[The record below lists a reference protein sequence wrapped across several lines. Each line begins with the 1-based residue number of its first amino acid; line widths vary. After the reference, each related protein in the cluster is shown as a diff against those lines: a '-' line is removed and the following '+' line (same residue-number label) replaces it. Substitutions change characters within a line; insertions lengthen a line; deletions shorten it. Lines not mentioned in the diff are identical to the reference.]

1 MNMNTLR
8 MLPMLAAL
16 ALPLVSRA
24 TDSVAPETVAF
35 NSVRSEA
42 QASISP
48 TEFYRGSSL
57 LMTNCVLY
65 AGTSTNALRQGLV
78 GVEIEVRVGT
88 AEDNTAYTGNAA
100 STNGD
105 WYCTVTV
112 PTNMLSGFVQVK
124 LTDGGTNVYYY
135 PWKTFATRSPLAD

>member
-1 MNMNTLR
+1 MNTMR
-8 MLPMLAAL
+8 SIIVAAAL
-16 ALPLVSRA
+16 ALPFVSRA
-24 TDSVAPETVAF
+24 ADSVAPETISF
-35 NSVRSEA
+35 NSVRAEA
-42 QASISP
+42 QASISAA
-48 TEFYRGSSL
+48 EFYRRSSL

-65 AGTSTNALRQGLV
+65 AGTSTNAARQGLV
-78 GVEIEVRVGT
+78 GVAIEVRVGA

-112 PTNMLSGFVQVK
+112 PTNMVSGFIQVK